1 MLELLFC
8 ATLTVLPDY
17 LFRRYAQ
24 GRRLGHEITLFSVWY
39 ELRYGITL
47 CLLLT
52 VSLITVVFYFHPSTT
67 AAVSYFRTVSVMPDS
82 IGRVKEV
89 YVGLNEDVV
98 AGQPLFK
105 LDTDREEAAL
115 ASARLRVA
123 EVAAQIEV
131 AKTELATS
139 DAQIAQA
146 EAALQQAMDEL
157 TRQLT
162 LRERDPGVV
171 TQRQIDTLQS
181 TVDGR
186 QAAVAA
192 ARSQKQSLEAQIS
205 VLLPAQQAAA
215 EASVAEAQVLLDH
228 RTVMASI
235 SGRLTQFTLRPGD
248 VLNPNFRTAGVLIP
262 KDAGRGY
269 LEAGFSQIEAQVLKP
284 GMTAEALC
292 YSQPFTIVPMV
303 VTGVQSVIA
312 TGQFTATERLVD
324 PGAAPPPGSVLTLL
338 EPMFEGGFDGVPP
351 GSSCIVNAYTSNH
364 ERLHS
369 DEALSTGTRIWLH
382 TVDTVAIV
390 HAILLRSQ
398 ALLMPVRA
406 LVLGGGH

>member
-24 GRRLGHEITLFSVWY
+24 GRRLGFEITFFSVWY

-52 VSLITVVFYFHPSTT
+52 ISLITVVFYFHPSTT
-67 AAVSYFRTVSVMPDS
+67 AAVSYFRTVSIMPDS
-82 IGRVKEV
+82 VGRVVEV
-89 YVGLNEDVV
+89 YAGLNEDVV

-115 ASARLRVA
+115 AAAKLRAA
-123 EVAAQIEV
+123 EVTAQIAV
-131 AKTELATS
+131 TRTELVTA

-146 EAALQQAMDEL
+146 EAALKQATDEL
-157 TRQLT
+157 TRQLA

-181 TVDGR
+181 NVDGR
-186 QAAVAA
+186 QAALEATRA
-192 ARSQKQSLEAQIS
+192 QKQSLDAQIT

-228 RTVMASI
+228 RTVIASVD
-235 SGRLTQFTLRPGD
+235 GRLTQFTLRPGD
-248 VLNPNFRTAGVLIP
+248 ILNPNFRSAGVLVP
-262 KDAGRGY
+262 KNAGQGY
-269 LEAGFSQIEAQVLKP
+269 LQAGFSQIEAQVLKP

-292 YSQPFTIVPMV
+292 YSQPFTVIPMV

-312 TGQFTATERLVD
+312 TGQFQATDRLAD
-324 PGAAPPPGSVLTLL
+324 PAAAPPPGSVLTFL
-338 EPMFEGGFDGVPP
+338 EPMFEGGFDLVPP
-351 GSSCIVNAYTSNH
+351 GSSCIVNAYTSNN

-369 DEALSTGTRIWLH
+369 DEDLSTGMRLWLH
-382 TVDTVAIV
+382 AVDTVGIV

-406 LVLGGGH
+406 LVLSGGH

>member
-8 ATLTVLPDY
+8 ATLTVLPDFLY
-17 LFRRYAQ
+17 RRYAQ
-24 GRRLGHEITLFSVWY
+24 GKRLGREITLFSVWY

-52 VSLITVVFYFHPSTT
+52 SSLITVVFYFHPATS

-82 IGRVKEV
+82 VGRVEEV
-89 YVGLNEDVV
+89 YVGLGEDVV

-115 ASARLRVA
+115 VAARQRVA

-131 AKTELATS
+131 AKTEIVTA
-139 DAQIAQA
+139 DAHKAAA
-146 EAALQQAMDEL
+146 EAALKQAADEL
-157 TRQLT
+157 ARQLT

-186 QAAVAA
+186 QAALDA
-192 ARSQKQSLEAQIS
+192 ARAQKQSLQAQIS

-215 EASVAEAQVLLDH
+215 EAGVAEARVLLDH
-228 RTVMASI
+228 RTVVASI
-235 SGRLTQFTLRPGD
+235 DGTLTQFTLRPGD
-248 VLNPNFRTAGVLIP
+248 ILNPMFRTAGVLIP
-262 KDAGRGY
+262 KNAGRGY
-269 LEAGFSQIEAQVLKP
+269 LQAGFSQIEAQVLKP

-292 YSQPFTIVPMV
+292 YSQPFKVIPMV

-312 TGQFTATERLVD
+312 TGQFQATDRLVD
-324 PGAAPPPGSVLTLL
+324 PAAAPPPGSVLTFL
-338 EPMFEGGFDGVPP
+338 EPIFEGGFDGVPP

-369 DEALSTGTRIWLH
+369 DEELSTGAWLWLH
-382 TVDTVAIV
+382 VVDTVGVV

-398 ALLMPVRA
+398 ALLMPVRM

>member
-8 ATLTVLPDY
+8 ATLTVLPDFLY
-17 LFRRYAQ
+17 RRFGQ
-24 GRRLGHEITLFSVWY
+24 GKRLGREITLFSVWY

-52 VSLITVVFYFHPSTT
+52 ISLITVVFYFHPSTS

-82 IGRVKEV
+82 TGRVEEV
-89 YVGLNEDVV
+89 YAGLNQEVL
-98 AGQPLFK
+98 AGQPLFR
-105 LDTDREEAAL
+105 LETDREEAAL
-115 ASARLRVA
+115 AAAKLQAA
-123 EVAAQIEV
+123 EVTAQIEV
-131 AKTELATS
+131 TKTELFTA

-146 EAALQQAMDEL
+146 EAALKQATDEL

-171 TQRQIDTLQS
+171 AQRQIDTLQS

-186 QAAVAA
+186 QAALQAA
-192 ARSQKQSLEAQIS
+192 QSAKQSLEAQIS
-205 VLLPAQQAAA
+205 VLLPAQRAAA
-215 EASVAEAQVLLDH
+215 EASVAEAQVMLDH
-228 RTVMASI
+228 RTVVASI
-235 SGRLTQFTLRPGD
+235 DGRLTQFTLRPGD
-248 VLNPNFRTAGVLIP
+248 LLNPMMRTAGVLIP
-262 KDAGRGY
+262 KNAGRGY
-269 LEAGFSQIEAQVLKP
+269 LQAGFSQIEAQVLTP

-292 YSQPFTIVPMV
+292 YSQPFTVIPMV

-312 TGQFTATERLVD
+312 TGQFQATDRLVD
-324 PGAAPPPGSVLTLL
+324 PAAAPPPGSVLTFL
-338 EPMFEGGFDGVPP
+338 EPMFEGGFDRVPP

-364 ERLHS
+364 ERLLS
-369 DEALSTGTRIWLH
+369 DEDLSGGMRIWLH
-382 TVDTVAIV
+382 AVDTVGIV

-406 LVLGGGH
+406 LVLSGSH

>member
-17 LFRRYAQ
+17 LYRRFAQ
-24 GRRLGHEITLFSVWY
+24 GKRIGREITLFSVWY

-52 VSLITVVFYFHPSTT
+52 ITLITVVFYFHPSTR

-82 IGRVKEV
+82 MGRVDEV
-89 YVGLNEDVV
+89 YVGLNEEVV

-115 ASARLRVA
+115 AAAKLRAA
-123 EVAAQIEV
+123 EVTAQIEV
-131 AKTELATS
+131 TRTELATA

-146 EAALQQAMDEL
+146 EAALKQATDEL
-157 TRQLT
+157 TRQLA
-162 LRERDPGVV
+162 LRERDPAVV

-186 QAAVAA
+186 QAALDA
-192 ARSQKQSLEAQIS
+192 ARSQKESLAAQIT
-205 VLLPAQQAAA
+205 VLLPAQEAAA
-215 EASVAEAQVLLDH
+215 KASIAEAQVMLDH
-228 RTVMASI
+228 RTVVASVD
-235 SGRLTQFTLRPGD
+235 GRLTQFTLRPGD
-248 VLNPNFRTAGVLIP
+248 ILNPMIRTAGVLVP
-262 KDAGRGY
+262 NNAGQGY
-269 LEAGFSQIEAQVLKP
+269 LQAGFSQIEAQVLKP

-292 YSQPFTIVPMV
+292 YSQPFTVIPMV

-312 TGQFTATERLVD
+312 TGQFQATDRLVD
-324 PGAAPPPGSVLTLL
+324 PAAAPPPGSVLTFL
-338 EPMFEGGFDGVPP
+338 EPMFEGGFDRVPP

-369 DEALSTGTRIWLH
+369 DEPLSTGTRIWLH
-382 TVDTVAIV
+382 AVDAVGIV

-398 ALLMPVRA
+398 ALLLPVRA
-406 LVLGGGH
+406 LVLSGGH

>member
-17 LFRRYAQ
+17 LFRRYGQ
-24 GRRLGHEITLFSVWY
+24 GKRIGREITLYSVWY
-39 ELRYGITL
+39 ELRYGLTL

-52 VSLITVVFYFHPSTT
+52 ISLITVVFYFHPSTT

-82 IGRVKEV
+82 MGRVEEV
-89 YVGLNEDVV
+89 YAGLNEEVV

-115 ASARLRVA
+115 AAAQQRVA
-123 EVAAQIEV
+123 EVVAQIEV
-131 AKTELATS
+131 AKTELVTA

-146 EAALQQAMDEL
+146 EAALKQANDEL

-186 QAAVAA
+186 QAALEAA
-192 ARSQKQSLEAQIS
+192 QAQKTSLEAQINI
-205 VLLPAQQAAA
+205 LLPAQQAAA
-215 EASVAEAQVLLDH
+215 EANVAETQVLLDH
-228 RTVMASI
+228 RTVVASVD
-235 SGRLTQFTLRPGD
+235 GTLTQFTLRPGD
-248 VLNPNFRTAGVLIP
+248 ILNPMIRTAGVLIP
-262 KDAGRGY
+262 KNAGRGY
-269 LEAGFSQIEAQVLKP
+269 LQAGFSQIEAQVLRP

-292 YSQPFTIVPMV
+292 YSQPFTVIPMV
-303 VTGVQSVIA
+303 VTEVQSVIA
-312 TGQFTATERLVD
+312 AGQFQATDRLLD
-324 PGAAPPPGSVLTLL
+324 PAAAPPPGSVLTFL
-338 EPMFEGGFDGVPP
+338 EPMFEGGFDSVPP

-364 ERLHS
+364 ERLHG
-369 DEALSTGTRIWLH
+369 DEDLSGPTWLWLH
-382 TVDTVAIV
+382 AVDAVGLV

-398 ALLMPVRA
+398 ALLLPVRS
-406 LVLGGGH
+406 LVLSGGH

>member
-52 VSLITVVFYFHPSTT
+52 ISLITVVFYFHPSTS

-82 IGRVKEV
+82 MGRVDEV
-89 YVGLNEDVV
+89 FVGLNEDVV
-98 AGQPLFK
+98 AGQPLFR

-115 ASARLRVA
+115 AAARLRAAEVTAQIAVA
-123 EVAAQIEV
+123 ETQ
-131 AKTELATS
+131 LATA

-146 EAALQQAMDEL
+146 EASLKQANDEL

-171 TQRQIDTLQS
+171 TQRQVDTLQS

-186 QAAVAA
+186 QAMLEAA
-192 ARSQKQSLEAQIS
+192 LSEKQSLQAQIT
-205 VLLPAQQAAA
+205 VLLPAQRAAA
-215 EASVAEAQVLLDH
+215 DAGVAEAQVMLDH
-228 RTVMASI
+228 RTVVASI
-235 SGRLTQFTLRPGD
+235 DGRLTQFTLRPGD
-248 VLNPNFRTAGVLIP
+248 IVNPNFRTAGVLVP

-269 LEAGFSQIEAQVLKP
+269 LQAGFSQIEAQVLKP

-292 YSQPFTIVPMV
+292 YSQPFAVIPMV

-312 TGQFTATERLVD
+312 TGQFQATDRLAD
-324 PGAAPPPGSVLTLL
+324 PAAAPPPGSVLTFL
-338 EPMFEGGFDGVPP
+338 EPMYEGGFDRVPP

-369 DEALSTGTRIWLH
+369 EEDLSTGTRIWLH
-382 TVDTVAIV
+382 AVDTVGIV

>member
-1 MLELLFC
+1 MLELMFC
-8 ATLTVLPDY
+8 ATLTILPDLLY
-17 LFRRYAQ
+17 RRFAQ
-24 GRRLGHEITLFSVWY
+24 GKRLGREITLFTVWY

-52 VSLITVVFYFHPSTT
+52 ISLITVVFYFHPSTT

-82 IGRVKEV
+82 IGRVDEV

-115 ASARLRVA
+115 LAARQRVA
-123 EVAAQIEV
+123 EVVAQIEV
-131 AKTELATS
+131 AKTELVTA
-139 DAQIAQA
+139 DAGIAQA
-146 EAALQQAMDEL
+146 EAALKQASDEL

-162 LRERDPGVV
+162 LRDRDPGVV

-186 QAAVAA
+186 QAALDAA
-192 ARSQKQSLEAQIS
+192 QAQKQSLQAQIN
-205 VLLPAQQAAA
+205 VLLPAQKAAA
-215 EASVAEAQVLLDH
+215 EASVAETQVLLDH
-228 RTVMASI
+228 RTIVASI
-235 SGRLTQFTLRPGD
+235 DGTLTQFTLRPGD
-248 VLNPNFRTAGVLIP
+248 ILNPMIRTAGVLIP
-262 KDAGRGY
+262 KNAGRGY
-269 LEAGFSQIEAQVLKP
+269 LQAGFSQIEAQVLKP

-292 YSQPFTIVPMV
+292 FSQPFAVIPMV

-312 TGQFTATERLVD
+312 TGQFQATDRLVD
-324 PGAAPPPGSVLTLL
+324 PAAAPPPGSVLTFL
-338 EPMFEGGFDGVPP
+338 EPMFEGGFDNVPP

-369 DEALSTGTRIWLH
+369 GEELGTGTWLWLH
-382 TVDTVAIV
+382 VVDTVGIV

-406 LVLGGGH
+406 LVLSGGH

>member
-24 GRRLGHEITLFSVWY
+24 GRRLGYEITFFSVWY

-52 VSLITVVFYFHPSTT
+52 ISLITVVFYFHPSTT

-82 IGRVKEV
+82 VGRVVEV
-89 YVGLNEDVV
+89 YAGLNEDVV

-115 ASARLRVA
+115 AAAKLRAA
-123 EVAAQIEV
+123 EVTAQIAV
-131 AKTELATS
+131 TRTELVTA

-146 EAALQQAMDEL
+146 EAALKQATDEL
-157 TRQLT
+157 TRQLA

-181 TVDGR
+181 NVDGR
-186 QAAVAA
+186 QAALEATRA
-192 ARSQKQSLEAQIS
+192 QKQSLDAQIT

-228 RTVMASI
+228 RTVIASVD
-235 SGRLTQFTLRPGD
+235 GRLTQFTLRPGD
-248 VLNPNFRTAGVLIP
+248 ILNPNFRSAGVLVP
-262 KDAGRGY
+262 KNAGQGY
-269 LEAGFSQIEAQVLKP
+269 LQAGFSQIEAQVLKP

-292 YSQPFTIVPMV
+292 LSQPFAVIPMV

-312 TGQFTATERLVD
+312 TGQFQATDRLVD
-324 PGAAPPPGSVLTLL
+324 PAAAPPPGSVLTFL
-338 EPMFEGGFDGVPP
+338 EPMFDGGFDQVPP

-369 DEALSTGTRIWLH
+369 DEDLSTGMRVWLH
-382 TVDTVAIV
+382 AVDTVGIV

-406 LVLGGGH
+406 LVLSGGH

>member
-17 LFRRYAQ
+17 LIRRYGQ
-24 GRRLGHEITLFSVWY
+24 GKRLGREITLFSVWY

-52 VSLITVVFYFHPSTT
+52 ISLITVVFYFHPSTA

-82 IGRVKEV
+82 MGRVDEV
-89 YVGLNEDVV
+89 YVGLNEEVV

-115 ASARLRVA
+115 AAAKLRAA
-123 EVAAQIEV
+123 EVTAQIEV
-131 AKTELATS
+131 TRTELATA

-146 EAALQQAMDEL
+146 EAALKQATDEL
-157 TRQLT
+157 TRQLA
-162 LRERDPGVV
+162 LRERDPAVV

-186 QAAVAA
+186 QAALDA
-192 ARSQKQSLEAQIS
+192 ARSQKESLAAQIT
-205 VLLPAQQAAA
+205 VLLPAQEAAA
-215 EASVAEAQVLLDH
+215 KASIAEAQVMLDH
-228 RTVMASI
+228 RTVVASVD
-235 SGRLTQFTLRPGD
+235 GRLTQFTLRPGD
-248 VLNPNFRTAGVLIP
+248 ILNPMIRTAGVLVP
-262 KDAGRGY
+262 NNAGQGY
-269 LEAGFSQIEAQVLKP
+269 LQAGFSQIEAQVLKP

-292 YSQPFTIVPMV
+292 YSQPFTVIPMV

-312 TGQFTATERLVD
+312 TGQFQATDRLVD
-324 PGAAPPPGSVLTLL
+324 PAAAPPPGSVLTFL
-338 EPMFEGGFDGVPP
+338 EPMFEGGFDRVPP

-369 DEALSTGTRIWLH
+369 DEPLSTGTRIWLH
-382 TVDTVAIV
+382 AVDAVGIV

-398 ALLMPVRA
+398 ALLLPVRA
-406 LVLGGGH
+406 LVLSGGH

>member
-17 LFRRYAQ
+17 LIRRYGQ
-24 GRRLGHEITLFSVWY
+24 GKRLGREITLFSVWY

-52 VSLITVVFYFHPSTT
+52 ISLITVVFYFHPSTA

-82 IGRVKEV
+82 MGRVDEV
-89 YVGLNEDVV
+89 YVGLNEEVV

-115 ASARLRVA
+115 AAAKLRAA
-123 EVAAQIEV
+123 EVTAQIEV
-131 AKTELATS
+131 TRTELATA

-146 EAALQQAMDEL
+146 EAALKQATDEL
-157 TRQLT
+157 TRQLA
-162 LRERDPGVV
+162 LRERDPAVV

-186 QAAVAA
+186 QAALDA
-192 ARSQKQSLEAQIS
+192 ARSQKESLAAQIT
-205 VLLPAQQAAA
+205 VLLPAQEAAA
-215 EASVAEAQVLLDH
+215 KASIAEAQVMLDH
-228 RTVMASI
+228 RTVVASVD
-235 SGRLTQFTLRPGD
+235 GRLTQFTLRPGD
-248 VLNPNFRTAGVLIP
+248 ILNPMIRTAGVLVP
-262 KDAGRGY
+262 NNAGQGY
-269 LEAGFSQIEAQVLKP
+269 LQAGFSQIEAQVLKP

-292 YSQPFTIVPMV
+292 YSQPFTVIPMV

-312 TGQFTATERLVD
+312 TGQFQATDRLVD
-324 PGAAPPPGSVLTLL
+324 PAAAPPPGSVLTFL
-338 EPMFEGGFDGVPP
+338 EPMFEGGFDRVPP

-369 DEALSTGTRIWLH
+369 DEPLSTGTRIWLH
-382 TVDTVAIV
+382 AVDTVGIV

-398 ALLMPVRA
+398 ALLLPVRA
-406 LVLGGGH
+406 LVLSGGH

>member
-8 ATLTVLPDY
+8 ATLTVLPDFLY
-17 LFRRYAQ
+17 RRYAQ
-24 GRRLGHEITLFSVWY
+24 GKRLGREITLFSVWY
-39 ELRYGITL
+39 ELRYCITL

-52 VSLITVVFYFHPSTT
+52 ISLITVVFYFHPATS

-82 IGRVKEV
+82 VGRVEEV
-89 YVGLNEDVV
+89 YVGLGEDVV

-115 ASARLRVA
+115 VAARQRVA

-131 AKTELATS
+131 AKTEIVTA
-139 DAQIAQA
+139 DAQISQA
-146 EAALQQAMDEL
+146 EAALKQAADEL
-157 TRQLT
+157 ARQLT

-186 QAAVAA
+186 QAALDA
-192 ARSQKQSLEAQIS
+192 ARSQKQSLQAQIS

-215 EASVAEAQVLLDH
+215 EAGVAEAQVLLDH
-228 RTVMASI
+228 RTVVASI
-235 SGRLTQFTLRPGD
+235 DGTLTQFTLRPGD
-248 VLNPNFRTAGVLIP
+248 ILNPMIRSAGVLIP
-262 KDAGRGY
+262 KNAGRGY
-269 LEAGFSQIEAQVLKP
+269 LQAGFSQIEAQVLKP

-292 YSQPFTIVPMV
+292 YSQPFKVIPMV

-312 TGQFTATERLVD
+312 TGQFQATDRLVD
-324 PGAAPPPGSVLTLL
+324 PAAAPPPGSVLTFL
-338 EPMFEGGFDGVPP
+338 EPIFEGGFDGVPP

-369 DEALSTGTRIWLH
+369 DEDLSTGTWLWLH
-382 TVDTVAIV
+382 MVDTVGVV

>member
-8 ATLTVLPDY
+8 ATLTVLPDFLY
-17 LFRRYAQ
+17 RRYAQ
-24 GRRLGHEITLFSVWY
+24 GKRLGREITLFSVWY

-52 VSLITVVFYFHPSTT
+52 ISLITVVFYFHPATS

-82 IGRVKEV
+82 VGRVEEV
-89 YVGLNEDVV
+89 YVGLGEDVV

-105 LDTDREEAAL
+105 LDTDREEAAFV
-115 ASARLRVA
+115 AARQRVA

-131 AKTELATS
+131 AKTEIVTA
-139 DAQIAQA
+139 DAQISQA
-146 EAALQQAMDEL
+146 EAALKQAADEL
-157 TRQLT
+157 ARQLT

-186 QAAVAA
+186 QAALDA
-192 ARSQKQSLEAQIS
+192 ARAQKQSLQAQIS

-215 EASVAEAQVLLDH
+215 EAGVAEARVLLDH
-228 RTVMASI
+228 RTVVASI
-235 SGRLTQFTLRPGD
+235 DGTLTQFTLRPGD
-248 VLNPNFRTAGVLIP
+248 ILNPMIRTAGVLIP
-262 KDAGRGY
+262 KNAGRGY
-269 LEAGFSQIEAQVLKP
+269 LQAGFSQIEAQVLKP

-292 YSQPFTIVPMV
+292 YSQPFKVIPMV

-312 TGQFTATERLVD
+312 TGQFQATDRLVD
-324 PGAAPPPGSVLTLL
+324 PAAAPPPGSVLTFL
-338 EPMFEGGFDGVPP
+338 EPIFEGGFDGVPP

-369 DEALSTGTRIWLH
+369 DEELSTGAWLWLH
-382 TVDTVAIV
+382 VVDTVGVV

-398 ALLMPVRA
+398 ALLMPVRM
-406 LVLGGGH
+406 LVLGGGP

>member
-8 ATLTVLPDY
+8 ATLTVLPDFLY
-17 LFRRYAQ
+17 RRYAQ
-24 GRRLGHEITLFSVWY
+24 GKRLGREITLFSVWY

-52 VSLITVVFYFHPSTT
+52 ISLITVVFYFHPATS

-82 IGRVKEV
+82 VGRVEEV
-89 YVGLNEDVV
+89 YVGLGEDVV

-115 ASARLRVA
+115 VAARQRVA

-131 AKTELATS
+131 AKTEIVTA
-139 DAQIAQA
+139 DAQISQA
-146 EAALQQAMDEL
+146 EAALKQAADEL
-157 TRQLT
+157 ARQLT

-186 QAAVAA
+186 QAALDA
-192 ARSQKQSLEAQIS
+192 ARAQKQSLQAQIS

-215 EASVAEAQVLLDH
+215 EAGVAEARVLLDH
-228 RTVMASI
+228 RTVVASI
-235 SGRLTQFTLRPGD
+235 DGTLTQFTLRPGD
-248 VLNPNFRTAGVLIP
+248 ILNPMFRTAGVLIP
-262 KDAGRGY
+262 KNAGRGY
-269 LEAGFSQIEAQVLKP
+269 LQAGFSQIEAQVLKP

-292 YSQPFTIVPMV
+292 YSQPFKVIPMV

-312 TGQFTATERLVD
+312 TGQFQATDRLVD
-324 PGAAPPPGSVLTLL
+324 PAAAPPPGSVLTFL
-338 EPMFEGGFDGVPP
+338 EPIFEGGFDGVPP

-369 DEALSTGTRIWLH
+369 DEELSTGAWLWLH
-382 TVDTVAIV
+382 VVDTVGVV

-398 ALLMPVRA
+398 ALLMPVRM

>member
-8 ATLTVLPDY
+8 ATLTVLPDFLY
-17 LFRRYAQ
+17 RRFAQ
-24 GRRLGHEITLFSVWY
+24 GKRIGREITFFSVWY

-52 VSLITVVFYFHPSTT
+52 ISLITVVFYFHPSTR
-67 AAVSYFRTVSVMPDS
+67 AAVSYFRTVSVMPETV
-82 IGRVKEV
+82 GRVDEV
-89 YVGLNEDVV
+89 YVGLNDDVV
-98 AGQPLFK
+98 VGQPLFR

-115 ASARLRVA
+115 EAARQRVA
-123 EVAAQIEV
+123 EVTAQITVTETEV
-131 AKTELATS
+131 ATA

-146 EAALQQAMDEL
+146 EASLKQAADEL

-186 QAAVAA
+186 QAALQAA
-192 ARSQKQSLEAQIS
+192 QSQKQSLEAQIT
-205 VLLPAQQAAA
+205 VLLPAQRAAA
-215 EASVAEAQVLLDH
+215 EAGVAEAQVMLDH
-228 RTVMASI
+228 RTVVASVD
-235 SGRLTQFTLRPGD
+235 GRLTQFTLRPGD
-248 VLNPNFRTAGVLIP
+248 ILNPMIRTAGVLIP
-262 KDAGRGY
+262 KNAGQGY
-269 LEAGFSQIEAQVLKP
+269 LQAGFSQIEAQVLKP

-292 YSQPFTIVPMV
+292 YSQPFTVIPMV

-312 TGQFTATERLVD
+312 TGQFQATDRLVD
-324 PGAAPPPGSVLTLL
+324 PAAAPPPGSVLTFL
-338 EPMFEGGFDGVPP
+338 EPMYEGGFDRVPP

-369 DEALSTGTRIWLH
+369 DEEMSTVTRIWLH
-382 TVDTVAIV
+382 AVDTVGIV

-406 LVLGGGH
+406 LVLSGGH

>member
-8 ATLTVLPDY
+8 ATLTVLPDFLY
-17 LFRRYAQ
+17 RRYAQ
-24 GRRLGHEITLFSVWY
+24 GKRLGREITLFSVWY

-52 VSLITVVFYFHPSTT
+52 ISLITVVFYFHPATS

-82 IGRVKEV
+82 VGRVEEV
-89 YVGLNEDVV
+89 YVGLGEDVV

-115 ASARLRVA
+115 VAARQRVA

-131 AKTELATS
+131 AKTEIVTA
-139 DAQIAQA
+139 DAQISQA
-146 EAALQQAMDEL
+146 EAALKQAADEL
-157 TRQLT
+157 ARQLT

-186 QAAVAA
+186 QAALDA
-192 ARSQKQSLEAQIS
+192 ARAQKQSLQAQIS

-215 EASVAEAQVLLDH
+215 EAGVAEARVLLDH
-228 RTVMASI
+228 RTVVASI
-235 SGRLTQFTLRPGD
+235 DGTLTQFTLRPGD
-248 VLNPNFRTAGVLIP
+248 ILNPMIRTAGVLIP
-262 KDAGRGY
+262 KNAGRGY
-269 LEAGFSQIEAQVLKP
+269 LQAGFSQIEAQVLKP

-292 YSQPFTIVPMV
+292 YSQPFKVIPMV

-312 TGQFTATERLVD
+312 TGQFQATDRLVD
-324 PGAAPPPGSVLTLL
+324 PAAAPPPGSVLTFL
-338 EPMFEGGFDGVPP
+338 EPIFEGGFDGVPP

-369 DEALSTGTRIWLH
+369 DEELSTGAWLWLH
-382 TVDTVAIV
+382 VVDTVGVV

-398 ALLMPVRA
+398 ALLMPVRM

>member
-8 ATLTVLPDY
+8 ATLTVLPDFLY
-17 LFRRYAQ
+17 RRFGQ
-24 GRRLGHEITLFSVWY
+24 GKRLGREITLFSVWY

-52 VSLITVVFYFHPSTT
+52 ISLITVVFYFHPSTS

-82 IGRVKEV
+82 TGRVEEV
-89 YVGLNEDVV
+89 YAGLNQEVL
-98 AGQPLFK
+98 AGQPLFR
-105 LDTDREEAAL
+105 LETDREEAAL
-115 ASARLRVA
+115 AAAKLQAA
-123 EVAAQIEV
+123 EVTAQIEV
-131 AKTELATS
+131 TKTELFTA

-146 EAALQQAMDEL
+146 EAALKQATDEL

-171 TQRQIDTLQS
+171 AQRQIDTLQS

-186 QAAVAA
+186 QAALQAA
-192 ARSQKQSLEAQIS
+192 QSAKQSLEAQIS
-205 VLLPAQQAAA
+205 VLLPAQRAAA
-215 EASVAEAQVLLDH
+215 EASVAEAQVMLDH
-228 RTVMASI
+228 RTVVASI
-235 SGRLTQFTLRPGD
+235 DGRLTQFT
-248 VLNPNFRTAGVLIP
+248 
-262 KDAGRGY
+262 GRGY
-269 LEAGFSQIEAQVLKP
+269 LQAGFSQIEAQVLTP

-292 YSQPFTIVPMV
+292 YSQPFTVIPMV

-312 TGQFTATERLVD
+312 TGQFQATDRLVD
-324 PGAAPPPGSVLTLL
+324 PAAAPPPGSVLTFL
-338 EPMFEGGFDGVPP
+338 EPMFEGGFDRVPP

-364 ERLHS
+364 ERLLS
-369 DEALSTGTRIWLH
+369 DEDLSGGMRIWLH
-382 TVDTVAIV
+382 AVDTVGIV

-406 LVLGGGH
+406 LVLSGSH

>member
-8 ATLTVLPDY
+8 ATLTVLPDFLY
-17 LFRRYAQ
+17 RRYAQ
-24 GRRLGHEITLFSVWY
+24 GKRLGREITLFSVWY

-52 VSLITVVFYFHPSTT
+52 ISLITVVFYFHPATS

-82 IGRVKEV
+82 VGRVEEV
-89 YVGLNEDVV
+89 YVGLGEDVV

-115 ASARLRVA
+115 VAARQRVA

-131 AKTELATS
+131 AKTEIVTA
-139 DAQIAQA
+139 DAQISQA
-146 EAALQQAMDEL
+146 EAALKQAADEL
-157 TRQLT
+157 ARQLT

-181 TVDGR
+181 MVDGR
-186 QAAVAA
+186 QAALDA
-192 ARSQKQSLEAQIS
+192 ARAQKQSLQAQIS

-215 EASVAEAQVLLDH
+215 EAGVAEARVLLDH
-228 RTVMASI
+228 RTVVASI
-235 SGRLTQFTLRPGD
+235 DGTLTQFTLRPGD
-248 VLNPNFRTAGVLIP
+248 ILNPMIRTAGVLIP
-262 KDAGRGY
+262 KNAGRGY
-269 LEAGFSQIEAQVLKP
+269 LQAGFSQIEAQVLKP

-292 YSQPFTIVPMV
+292 YSQPFKVIPMV

-312 TGQFTATERLVD
+312 TGQFQATDRLVD
-324 PGAAPPPGSVLTLL
+324 PAAAPPPGSVLTFL
-338 EPMFEGGFDGVPP
+338 EPIFEGGFDGVPA

-369 DEALSTGTRIWLH
+369 DEELSTGAWLWLH
-382 TVDTVAIV
+382 VVDTVGVV

-398 ALLMPVRA
+398 ALLMPVRM

>member
-24 GRRLGHEITLFSVWY
+24 GRRLGYEITFFSVWY

-52 VSLITVVFYFHPSTT
+52 ISLITVVFYFHPSTT

-82 IGRVKEV
+82 VGRVVEV
-89 YVGLNEDVV
+89 YAGLNEDVV

-115 ASARLRVA
+115 AAAKLRAA
-123 EVAAQIEV
+123 EVTAQIAV
-131 AKTELATS
+131 TRTELVTA

-146 EAALQQAMDEL
+146 EAALKQATDEL
-157 TRQLT
+157 TRQLA

-181 TVDGR
+181 NVDGR
-186 QAAVAA
+186 QAALEATRA
-192 ARSQKQSLEAQIS
+192 QKQSLDAQIT

-228 RTVMASI
+228 RTVIASVD
-235 SGRLTQFTLRPGD
+235 GRLTQFTLRPGD
-248 VLNPNFRTAGVLIP
+248 ILNPNFRSAGVLVP
-262 KDAGRGY
+262 KNAGQGY
-269 LEAGFSQIEAQVLKP
+269 LQAGFSQIEAQVLKP

-292 YSQPFTIVPMV
+292 LSQPFAVIPMV

-312 TGQFTATERLVD
+312 TGQFQATDRLVD
-324 PGAAPPPGSVLTLL
+324 PAAAQAPGSVLTFL
-338 EPMFEGGFDGVPP
+338 EPMFDGGFDQVPP

-369 DEALSTGTRIWLH
+369 DEDLSTGMRVWLH
-382 TVDTVAIV
+382 AVDTVGIV

-406 LVLGGGH
+406 LVLSGGH

>member
-8 ATLTVLPDY
+8 ATLTVLPDFLY
-17 LFRRYAQ
+17 RRFGQ
-24 GRRLGHEITLFSVWY
+24 GKRLGREITLFSVWY

-52 VSLITVVFYFHPSTT
+52 ISLITVVFYFHPSTT

-82 IGRVKEV
+82 MGRVDEV

-98 AGQPLFK
+98 AGQPLFR

-115 ASARLRVA
+115 AAARLRAA

-131 AKTELATS
+131 TRTELVSA
-139 DAQIAQA
+139 DAGIAQA
-146 EAALQQAMDEL
+146 EAALKQATDEL

-171 TQRQIDTLQS
+171 TQRQIDSLQS

-186 QAAVAA
+186 QAALEAA
-192 ARSQKQSLEAQIS
+192 QAGKQSLEAQIS

-215 EASVAEAQVLLDH
+215 EASVAEAQVMLDH
-228 RTVMASI
+228 RTVVASVD
-235 SGRLTQFTLRPGD
+235 GRLTQFTLRPGD
-248 VLNPNFRTAGVLIP
+248 VLNPNFRSAGVLVP
-262 KDAGRGY
+262 KDSGRGY
-269 LEAGFSQIEAQVLKP
+269 LQAGFSQIEAQVLKP

-292 YSQPFTIVPMV
+292 YSQPFTVIPMV

-312 TGQFTATERLVD
+312 TGQFTATDRLVD
-324 PGAAPPPGSVLTLL
+324 PAAAPPPGSVLTFL
-338 EPMFEGGFDGVPP
+338 EPMFEGGFDRVPP

-369 DEALSTGTRIWLH
+369 DEEMSGGTRIWLH
-382 TVDTVAIV
+382 AVDTVGIV

-406 LVLGGGH
+406 LVLSGGH

>member
-24 GRRLGHEITLFSVWY
+24 GRRLGYEITFFSVWY

-47 CLLLT
+47 CLMLT
-52 VSLITVVFYFHPSTT
+52 ISLITVVFYFHPSTT

-82 IGRVKEV
+82 MGRVDEV
-89 YVGLNEDVV
+89 FVGLNEEVV
-98 AGQPLFK
+98 AGQPLFR

-115 ASARLRVA
+115 AAARLRAAEVTAQIAVA
-123 EVAAQIEV
+123 ETQLVTA
-131 AKTELATS
+131 

-146 EAALQQAMDEL
+146 EASLKQANDEL

-186 QAAVAA
+186 QAVLEA
-192 ARSQKQSLEAQIS
+192 ARSEKQSLQAQIT
-205 VLLPAQQAAA
+205 VLLPAQRAAA
-215 EASVAEAQVLLDH
+215 EASVAEAQVMLEH
-228 RTVMASI
+228 RTVVASI
-235 SGRLTQFTLRPGD
+235 DGRLTQFTLRPGD
-248 VLNPNFRTAGVLIP
+248 ILNPMIRTAGVLVP

-269 LEAGFSQIEAQVLKP
+269 LQAGFSQIEAQVLKP

-292 YSQPFTIVPMV
+292 FSQPFKVIPMV

-312 TGQFTATERLVD
+312 TGQFQATDRLVD
-324 PGAAPPPGSVLTLL
+324 PAAAPPPGSVLTFL
-338 EPMFEGGFDGVPP
+338 EPIFEGGFDRVPP

-369 DEALSTGTRIWLH
+369 DEELSTGMRIWLH
-382 TVDTVAIV
+382 AVDTVGIV

-406 LVLGGGH
+406 LVLSGGH